1 MEIDGGLGG
10 RVFAAADAHVATG
23 REAGGGAS
31 TSRPAP
37 GDILGGADG
46 VGHTAVDGEGWPRN
60 RRWVADRLAA
70 LGGELDV
77 RSAPGSGTTV
87 TGRLPFPAAIAGHQQ
102 PGRLRRGRTGRRAGG
117 PDCRWPGVAC
127 ASVNRTDRLYALV
140 EDLRAVAPRA
150 RSARQLAGRYEV
162 STRTIERDIL
172 ALQEAG
178 VPIYAV
184 AGRCGGYVIDKALT
198 LPPLNFTAAEMVAM
212 AVSLARVE
220 PAPFA
225 SALRSALRKVLA
237 AAPAAQTAE
246 AAQLMDRVRLIGTNS
261 PGSGGPPPPGATE
274 QNAAGGAIPAPAAVP
289 GSGRACT
296 AVPLAIQ
303 EAITARH
310 VLLLDYRD
318 RHGVMTSRE
327 VEPVAFAG
335 TRAHWYLM
343 AWCRLRDGARAFRLD
358 RIHAAADTGEPAP
371 QRSYSD
377 LDVDIPDALVRQ
389 VDLAG

>member
-1 MEIDGGLGG
+1 M
-10 RVFAAADAHVATG
+10 
-23 REAGGGAS
+23 
-31 TSRPAP
+31 
-37 GDILGGADG
+37 
-46 VGHTAVDGEGWPRN
+46 
-60 RRWVADRLAA
+60 
-70 LGGELDV
+70 
-77 RSAPGSGTTV
+77 
-87 TGRLPFPAAIAGHQQ
+87 
-102 PGRLRRGRTGRRAGG
+102 
-117 PDCRWPGVAC
+117 
-127 ASVNRTDRLYALV
+127 NRTDRLYALV
-140 EDLRAVAPRA
+140 EELRAVAPRP

-162 STRTIERDIL
+162 STRTIERDVL

-237 AAPAAQTAE
+237 AAPAAQMAE
-246 AAQLMDRVRLIGTNS
+246 AAQLMDRVRLIGTGN
-261 PGSGGPPPPGATE
+261 PGSGGPPP
-274 QNAAGGAIPAPAAVP
+274 
-289 GSGRACT
+289 
-296 AVPLAIQ
+296 LIQ

-318 RHGVMTSRE
+318 RHDVMTSRE

-335 TRAHWYLM
+335 TRAHWYLI

-358 RIHAAADTGEPAP
+358 RIRAAVDTGEPAP
-371 QRSYSD
+371 QRSYAD
-377 LDVDIPDALVRQ
+377 LDVDIPDALVRR
-389 VDLAG
+389 VELAG